1 MEYFC
6 MKETID
12 GIKTKADE
20 VIADTQPGPQGVG
33 MAVAFDWGL
42 ATQILVTPIIS
53 LLLGRSVLF
62 KQFSPTV
69 GTLLSTLVT
78 LPFAALLVVFGE
90 GVRRGWRW
98 TRIVQLIA
106 NALLFVVGLVTLPS
120 TWNGVKQGNYW
131 PIVTEV
137 ILLIFSPLIAWR
149 MAGKRSTRWFDTVS
163 STVARK
169 RHGGAWP
176 FLIGIWA
183 AVGGILQTIVTLSR

>member
-1 MEYFC
+1 

-12 GIKTKADE
+12 SIKTKTEE
-20 VIADTQPGPQGVG
+20 VVADTQPGPQGVG

-42 ATQILVTPIIS
+42 AVQILVMPIVS
-53 LLLGRSVLF
+53 LLLGRPGMF
-62 KQFSPTV
+62 KQLSPVV

-78 LPFAALLVVFGE
+78 LPIAALLAIFGE
-90 GVRRGWRW
+90 GIRRGWRW
-98 TRIVQLIA
+98 TRLVQLIA
-106 NALLFVVGLVTLPS
+106 NALLFIGGLITIPS

-131 PIVTEV
+131 PLVTEV

-149 MAGKRSTRWFDTVS
+149 MAGKRSTRWYDTVS
-163 STVARK
+163 SAVARK

-183 AVGGILQTIVTLSR
+183 AVGGILQAIAALSR

>member
-1 MEYFC
+1 
-6 MKETID
+6 MKDTVD
-12 GIKTKADE
+12 AIKSKTNE

-42 ATQILVTPIIS
+42 AVQILVMPTVS
-53 LLLGRSVLF
+53 TLLNRPVMF
-62 KQFSPTV
+62 KQSDPVV
-69 GTLLSTLVT
+69 GTLLSTLIT
-78 LPFAALLVVFGE
+78 LPFAALLATFGE

-106 NALLFVVGLVTLPS
+106 NALLFVGGLVAIPS
-120 TWNGVKQGNYW
+120 TWNGMKQGNYW
-131 PIVTEV
+131 PLVTEV

-149 MAGKRSTRWFDTVS
+149 MAGKRSARWFDTVS
-163 STVARK
+163 SAVARK

-183 AVGGILQTIVTLSR
+183 AVGGILQAIAALSR

>member
-1 MEYFC
+1 

-12 GIKTKADE
+12 DIKTKTDE

-42 ATQILVTPIIS
+42 AAQILVMPIVS
-53 LLLGRSVLF
+53 LLLGRPGMF

-69 GTLLSTLVT
+69 GTLLSTLVS
-78 LPFAALLVVFGE
+78 LPFAALLAVFGE

-98 TRIVQLIA
+98 TRFVQLIA
-106 NALLFVVGLVTLPS
+106 NALLFVGGLVAIPS
-120 TWNGVKQGNYW
+120 TWNGAKQGNYW
-131 PIVTEV
+131 PLVTEV

-163 STVARK
+163 SAVAQK

-183 AVGGILQTIVTLSR
+183 AVGGILQAIAALSR